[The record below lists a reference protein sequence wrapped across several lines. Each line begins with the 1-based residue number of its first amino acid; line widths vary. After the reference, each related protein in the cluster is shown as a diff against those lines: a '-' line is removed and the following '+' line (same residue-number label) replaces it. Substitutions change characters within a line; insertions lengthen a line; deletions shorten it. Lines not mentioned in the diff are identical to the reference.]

1 MEEIW
6 RDIPGF
12 EGKYQISNLG
22 NLKTVNSMGE
32 RRECHFRKN
41 PSGYLQ
47 MTTHLYLHRLVAKLF
62 IPNPDNLPVVNHKDG
77 DKTNNCVD
85 NLEWVTQSENVRK
98 AYETGQAKPTENQRQ
113 AIIKTNH
120 LKRKKV
126 RQYDKEGNLIREFKS
141 VREASEELNI
151 TSSMVSLIAN
161 GKRKSNKYFLK
172 Y

>member
-6 RDIPGF
+6 KFNGS
-12 EGKYQISNLG
+12 YQISNLG
-22 NLKTVNSMGE
+22 LVKDKDNNVLKPRSNS
-32 RRECHFRKN
+32 C
-41 PSGYLQ
+41 GYLRV
-47 MTTHLYLHRLVAKLF
+47 TVDGHREFVHRLVAKLF

-161 GKRKSNKYFLK
+161 GKRKSDKYFLK